1 MRIITVDTKAKIITI
16 SSGKSGVGKTCSSVN
31 LAVLLAK
38 KDFKV
43 CLYDAD
49 ANLANVEMMLKLAP
63 EHTLEDVISGQKKLK
78 DITLHEAGIHI
89 VPGASSLNDFI
100 NLTDKQQ
107 QRLLKTLM
115 SLAKKYDYLIINN
128 AAGINEYVLSYIKFS
143 NNSIIVI
150 TPEPTSMTDAFELLR
165 VLHIRRNKKE
175 LNIIVNNV
183 SNSEHAHNVFY
194 QFSATVKKYIGCQ
207 LNYLGHV
214 LSDEQI
220 NASICFQNP
229 VVLKYPASPSA
240 LNFND
245 LVIKI
250 MSLKEEKL
258 LNKEQ
263 SSTKKLTLNQH
274 PEFSINADLSNKEL
288 TINQPL
294 STEKLKAKLI
304 NSIKDKHNDQIKLK
318 EIVQQINSAYTERF
332 GEYVVDLPQ
341 VLHDSIKMDRIS
353 KNTMHNLIMALHGLY
368 QEQYG
373 ISLELKPNTSLRD
386 SKESKQKQAPV
397 DLLIKLLQ
405 QENYTALHLPS
416 QTNKKDIEDKAP
428 NQVRSASNHHAN
440 QELLDSIYYA
450 SMVDK

>member
-1 MRIITVDTKAKIITI
+1 
-16 SSGKSGVGKTCSSVN
+16 CSSVN

-38 KDFKV
+38 QDFKV

-229 VVLKYPASPSA
+229 VVLKYPTSPSA

-250 MSLKEEKL
+250 MSLKEEKSF
-258 LNKEQ
+258 NKDL
-263 SSTKKLTLNQH
+263 SSTKKLTLKQH
-274 PEFSINADLSNKEL
+274 PKFSINADLSNKEL

-373 ISLELKPNTSLRD
+373 ISLELKPNTSLHN

-405 QENYTALHLPS
+405 QENYTALHALHLPS
-416 QTNKKDIEDKAP
+416 QKNKKDIEDKAP